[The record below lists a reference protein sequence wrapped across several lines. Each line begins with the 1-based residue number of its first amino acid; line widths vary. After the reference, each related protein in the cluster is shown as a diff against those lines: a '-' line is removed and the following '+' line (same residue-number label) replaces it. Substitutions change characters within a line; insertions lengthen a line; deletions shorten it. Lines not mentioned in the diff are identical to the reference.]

1 MPAPY
6 AIHIS
11 NATLT
16 LAVTCFHAPGDDQ
29 PLDVD
34 SELRLVALPLP
45 RDDQPLGVDPESR
58 LIALPARHTD
68 TQPAD
73 ASAAAASAF
82 RPTHDT
88 ASRTPHTNNRIHYV
102 TSSTEAASRSC
113 NTLS

>member
-34 SELRLVALPLP
+34 SELRLVTPCPCLETINHLASIQNRVLSHYLHGIPTLSLPTRPLPLRRRSDLP
-45 RDDQPLGVDPESR
+45 MTPPLV
-58 LIALPARHTD
+58 LPTP
-68 TQPAD
+68 TT
-73 ASAAAASAF
+73 AF
-82 RPTHDT
+82 TT
-88 ASRTPHTNNRIHYV
+88 
-102 TSSTEAASRSC
+102 
-113 NTLS
+113 